1 MLSVL
6 LCCIV
11 ATNCLAK
18 QVLSISLLVAIQCH
32 VSFTCGMIFGLLSTA
47 ASTELWLRDCQSL
60 RMKGCSQNK
69 AGFCFT
75 WHGGYAASYSQRVCL
90 MYVYANQILTPIVFR
105 LCRLLELENQ
115 FNIVMAEM
123 STVKERAFGLEGWKQ
138 QVDDAST
145 QVASVLGHLNTG
157 VEDIRYICLSVWQ
170 YLCMSCCC

>member
-1 MLSVL
+1 
-6 LCCIV
+6 
-11 ATNCLAK
+11 
-18 QVLSISLLVAIQCH
+18 
-32 VSFTCGMIFGLLSTA
+32 
-47 ASTELWLRDCQSL
+47 
-60 RMKGCSQNK
+60 
-69 AGFCFT
+69 
-75 WHGGYAASYSQRVCL
+75 